1 MALNPNHIFEEFGEV
16 KCSVIEKNCSQE
28 RVDFL
33 KKLLELNGFTV
44 VVALSPPPKA
54 APKPKE
60 GEAPPAEAPAPP
72 QTFTIGVTDLSFNT
86 MNAIYNREL
95 STAEG
100 AIVTPEYWKQISK
113 ESVVDSW
120 YWKK

>member
-1 MALNPNHIFEEFGEV
+1 MFGAH
-16 KCSVIEKNCSQE
+16 KGKILRLKISNFKFRDPDKNFS
-28 RVDFL
+28 
-33 KKLLELNGFTV
+33 TS
-44 VVALSPPPKA
+44 AS
-54 APKPKE
+54 
-60 GEAPPAEAPAPP
+60 EAPAPP

-95 STAEG
+95 RTAEG

-120 YWKK
+120 YWKKKRLNETLSDCTVAIQDQDLFFFGIL